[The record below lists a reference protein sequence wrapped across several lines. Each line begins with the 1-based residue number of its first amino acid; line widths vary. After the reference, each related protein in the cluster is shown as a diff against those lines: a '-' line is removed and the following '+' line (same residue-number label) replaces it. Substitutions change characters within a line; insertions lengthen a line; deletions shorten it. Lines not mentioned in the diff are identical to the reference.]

1 VTPEPTITIAR
12 RYAGPPES
20 GNGGYTAGRLAGRVG
35 SQPVTVTL
43 RKPPPLDQPLTLSRV
58 DGGSQLTADAGELIA
73 EASSGHFDHQP
84 VAPVSRARAE
94 SVQAAYPG
102 LFDHSFN
109 GCFVCGPERTVGDGM
124 RLCPGPI
131 SADRSACVWTPDESL
146 ADTHA
151 SRFAALEFVW
161 AALDCPGGWT
171 SDLIARPLV
180 LGRMTG
186 AVHRLPEIGRP
197 VVIVG
202 ELYETVGR
210 KTRTGTA
217 AYDENNRLVGRAEQ
231 VWIEVDPDTFY
242 PGSTATG

>member
-1 VTPEPTITIAR
+1 VTSEPTITIAR
-12 RYAGPPES
+12 RFAGPPES
-20 GNGGYTAGRLAGRVG
+20 GNGGYTAGRFAGSVG

-43 RKPPPLDQPLTLSRV
+43 RKPPPLDRPLTLARV
-58 DGGSQLTADAGELIA
+58 DGRSQLSDDGHVVA
-73 EASSGHFDHQP
+73 EASSGHFEHQP
-84 VAPVSRARAE
+84 VTPVSRARAA
-94 SVQAAYPG
+94 SVHAAYPG

-109 GCFVCGPERTVGDGM
+109 GCFVCGPEREVGDGM

-131 SADRSACVWTPDESL
+131 SVDRTACVWTPDASL
-146 ADTHA
+146 ADPVA
-151 SRFAALEFVW
+151 QRFAALEFVW

-186 AVHRLPEIGRP
+186 AVHRLPEIGSP
-197 VVIVG
+197 VVVVG
-202 ELYETVGR
+202 QLYETDGR

-231 VWIEVDPDTFY
+231 VWIEIDPAVFY
-242 PGSTATG
+242 PRSTAAG

>member
-1 VTPEPTITIAR
+1 MTSDPSITITR
-12 RYAGPPES
+12 RFAGPPES
-20 GNGGYTAGRLAGRVG
+20 ANGGYTAGRIAAAVA

-43 RKPPPLDQPLTLSRV
+43 RKPPPLERRLSLSRV
-58 DGGSQLTADAGELIA
+58 ESGSQLTDDGDLVA
-73 EASSGHFDHQP
+73 EAATGHFERLP
-84 VAPVSRARAE
+84 VAPVSRSRAE
-94 SVQAAYPG
+94 SVHATYPG

-109 GCFVCGPERTVGDGM
+109 GCFVCGPERAVGDGM

-131 SADRSACVWTPDESL
+131 AANRTACVWTPDSSL
-146 ADTHA
+146 ADPGS

-202 ELYETVGR
+202 ELYETEGR

-217 AYDENNRLVGRAEQ
+217 AYDESNRLVGRAEQ
-231 VWIEVDPDTFY
+231 VWIEIDPAAFY
-242 PGSTATG
+242 PDSTAIA

>member
-12 RYAGPPES
+12 RFAGPPES
-20 GNGGYTAGRLAGRVG
+20 GNGGYTAGRLAASFG
-35 SQPVTVTL
+35 SQPVKVTL
-43 RKPPPLDQPLTLSRV
+43 RKPPPLELPLALTRV
-58 DGGSQLTADAGELIA
+58 EGGSHLTADGQLIA
-73 EASSGHFDHQP
+73 EASTGQFEHQP
-84 VAPVSRARAE
+84 VAPVSKARAE

-109 GCFVCGPERTVGDGM
+109 GCFVCGPEREVGDGM

-131 SADRSACVWTPDESL
+131 SADRTACVWTPDESL
-146 ADTHA
+146 ADLHA
-151 SRFAALEFVW
+151 ARFAALEFVW

-180 LGRMTG
+180 LGRITG

-197 VVIVG
+197 VVVVG
-202 ELYETVGR
+202 ELYETDGR

-231 VWIEVDPDTFY
+231 VWIEIDPQAFY

>member
-1 VTPEPTITIAR
+1 VTPEPTISIASR
-12 RYAGPPES
+12 FAGPPES
-20 GNGGYTAGRLAGRVG
+20 ANGGYTAGRLAGSLG

-43 RKPPPLDQPLTLSRV
+43 RRPPPLEQPLAVTRIE
-58 DGGSQLTADAGELIA
+58 GGSHLIADGELIA
-73 EASSGHFDHQP
+73 EASAGHFQHQP

-109 GCFVCGPERTVGDGM
+109 GCFVCGPEREVGDGM

-131 SADRSACVWTPDESL
+131 SADRTACVWTPDESL
-146 ADTHA
+146 ADAHA
-151 SRFAALEFVW
+151 GRFAAIEFVW

-202 ELYETVGR
+202 ELYETDGR

-217 AYDENNRLVGRAEQ
+217 AYDENNRLLGRAEQ
-231 VWIEVDPDTFY
+231 LWIEIDPATFY
-242 PGSTATG
+242 PSSTATG

>member
-1 VTPEPTITIAR
+1 VTSEPTIVIAR
-12 RYAGPPES
+12 RFAGPPES
-20 GNGGYTAGRLAGRVG
+20 ANGGYTAGRLAGELA
-35 SQPVTVTL
+35 SQPMTVTL
-43 RKPPPLDQPLTLSRV
+43 RKPPPLEQPLMVNRV
-58 DGGSQLTADAGELIA
+58 PGGSQLVDDGQVVA
-73 EASSGHFDHQP
+73 EASAGHFERLP
-84 VAPVSRARAE
+84 VAPVSKERAE
-94 SVQAAYPG
+94 SVHAAYPG

-109 GCFVCGPERTVGDGM
+109 GCFVCGPERAAGDGM

-131 SADRSACVWTPDESL
+131 AANRTACVWTPDESL
-146 ADTHA
+146 ADA
-151 SRFAALEFVW
+151 RAARFAALEFVW

-202 ELYETVGR
+202 ELYETDGR

-231 VWIEVDPDTFY
+231 VWIEIDPAAFY
-242 PGSTATG
+242 PGSTATA

>member
-1 VTPEPTITIAR
+1 VTPEPSITIAR
-12 RYAGPPES
+12 RFAGPPES
-20 GNGGYTAGRLAGRVG
+20 GNGGYTAGRIAGALG

-43 RKPPPLDQPLTLSRV
+43 RKPPPLEHAMTLTRV
-58 DGGSQLTADAGELIA
+58 EGGSQLTGGGEVVA
-73 EASSGHFDHQP
+73 EATAGHFERMP
-84 VAPVSRARAE
+84 VAPVSRSRAE
-94 SVQAAYPG
+94 SVRAAYPG
-102 LFDHSFN
+102 LFDHSFD
-109 GCFVCGPERTVGDGM
+109 GCFVCGPEREAGDGM

-131 SADRSACVWTPDESL
+131 AADRTACVWTPDESL
-146 ADTHA
+146 ADPIA
-151 SRFAALEFVW
+151 NGFAALEFVW

-202 ELYETVGR
+202 ELYETDGR

-217 AYDENNRLVGRAEQ
+217 AYDESNRLVGRAEQ
-231 VWIEVDPDTFY
+231 VWIEVDPAVFY

>member
-1 VTPEPTITIAR
+1 MTPDPSITISR
-12 RYAGPPES
+12 RFAGPPES
-20 GNGGYTAGRLAGRVG
+20 GNGGYTAGRVAGSVA

-43 RKPPPLDQPLTLSRV
+43 RKPPPLEHPLGLSRV
-58 DGGSQLTADAGELIA
+58 EGGSHLTADGDVIA
-73 EASSGHFDHQP
+73 EASTGHFEHQP
-84 VAPVSRARAE
+84 VAPVSRSRAE
-94 SVQAAYPG
+94 SVHATYPG

-109 GCFVCGPERTVGDGM
+109 GCFVCGPERAVGDGL

-131 SADRSACVWTPDESL
+131 AANRTACVWTPDESL
-146 ADTHA
+146 ADPHS

-202 ELYETVGR
+202 ELYENDGR

-217 AYDENNRLVGRAEQ
+217 AYDESNRLVGRAEQ
-231 VWIEVDPDTFY
+231 VWIEVDPAVFY

>member
-1 VTPEPTITIAR
+1 VTPEPTISIAR
-12 RYAGPPES
+12 RFAGPPES
-20 GNGGYTAGRLAGRVG
+20 GNGGYTAGRIAGVLA
-35 SQPVTVTL
+35 SQPVMVTL
-43 RKPPPLDQPLTLSRV
+43 RKPPPLEHPMTLSRS
-58 DGGSQLTADAGELIA
+58 DGTTRLTGDGELIA
-73 EASSGHFDHQP
+73 EATPGHFEHLP
-84 VAPVSRARAE
+84 VAPVSPARAE

-109 GCFVCGPERTVGDGM
+109 GCFVCGPEREVGDGM

-131 SADRSACVWTPDESL
+131 AADRTACVWTPDPSL
-146 ADTHA
+146 ADEHA
-151 SRFAALEFVW
+151 SRFAAIEFVW

-202 ELYETVGR
+202 ELYETDGR

-231 VWIEVDPDTFY
+231 VWIEVDPAVFY
-242 PGSTATG
+242 PDSTATA

>member
-1 VTPEPTITIAR
+1 MTPEPTITIAR
-12 RYAGPPES
+12 RFAGPPES
-20 GNGGYTAGRLAGRVG
+20 GNGGYTAGRLAGLVG

-43 RKPPPLDQPLTLSRV
+43 RKPPPLEQPLALRRV
-58 DGGSQLTADAGELIA
+58 DGATHLTAGEDLVA
-73 EASSGHFDHQP
+73 EAKTGHFDRQP
-84 VAPVSRARAE
+84 VAPVGKARAE
-94 SVQAAYPG
+94 SVQSAYPG

-109 GCFVCGPERTVGDGM
+109 GCFVCGPEREVGDGL

-131 SADRSACVWTPDESL
+131 ASNRTACVWTPDDSL
-146 ADTHA
+146 ADPLA
-151 SRFAALEFVW
+151 MRFAALEFVW

-202 ELYETVGR
+202 ELYETDGR

-217 AYDENNRLVGRAEQ
+217 AYDESSRLVGRAEQ
-231 VWIEVDPDTFY
+231 VWIEIDPADFY